1 MLQAHMRTHFGA
13 VIAAG
18 LGLLLPAAPAL
29 AHHSFGAEYDES
41 KPVTVTGVV
50 TKVDWENPHMHFY
63 IDVKDD
69 AGDVVHWK
77 FEGFPPNMLIRQ
89 GWRRDITMKLG
100 DTVTV
105 FGWRARD
112 GSNFAHS
119 REVTWADG
127 KKLTS
132 GPPANTGG
140 N

>member
-1 MLQAHMRTHFGA
+1 MRTHLL
-13 VIAAG
+13 IASIG
-18 LGLLLPAAPAL
+18 VFLCAPAF

-41 KPVTVTGVV
+41 KPVNVTGVV

-69 AGDVVHWK
+69 SGVTHWK
-77 FEGFPPNMLIRQ
+77 FEAFPPNMLVRQ
-89 GWRRDITMKLG
+89 GWHRDITMKVG

-112 GSNFAHS
+112 GSTLAHS
-119 REVTWADG
+119 REVTWGDG
-127 KKLTS
+127 HKLLS

>member
-1 MLQAHMRTHFGA
+1 MLQVRTCFF
-13 VIAAG
+13 VILAAG
-18 LGLLLPAAPAL
+18 ILSSVPAL

-41 KPVTVTGVV
+41 KPVTITGVV
-50 TKVDWENPHMHFY
+50 SKVDWENPHMHFY

-69 AGDVVHWK
+69 AGNIAHWK
-77 FEGFPPNMLIRQ
+77 FEAFPPNMLVRQ
-89 GWRRDITMKLG
+89 GWRRDITLKPG

-112 GSNFAHS
+112 GSNLAHS
-119 REVTWADG
+119 REVTWEDG

-132 GPPANTGG
+132 GPPASTGG

>member
-1 MLQAHMRTHFGA
+1 MRNLSLA
-13 VIAAG
+13 VLVAG
-18 LGLLLPAAPAL
+18 FVCGAPAF
-29 AHHSFGAEYDES
+29 AHHSFGAEYDEN
-41 KPVTVTGVV
+41 KPVTLTGVV
-50 TKVDWENPHMHFY
+50 TKVDWENPHIHFY

-69 AGDVVHWK
+69 SGVTHWK
-77 FEGFPPNMLIRQ
+77 FEGFPPNMLVRQ
-89 GWRRDITMKLG
+89 GWHRDITMKVG

>member
-1 MLQAHMRTHFGA
+1 MRAHFLA
-13 VIAAG
+13 FIAAG
-18 LGLLLPAAPAL
+18 FGLVISAVPVF

-69 AGDVVHWK
+69 AGNIAHWK

-119 REVTWADG
+119 REVTWAGG

>member
-1 MLQAHMRTHFGA
+1 MRTYFLSALVG
-13 VIAAG
+13 AG
-18 LGLLLPAAPAL
+18 LIFAAVPVL
-29 AHHSFGAEYDES
+29 AHHSFGAEYDDN

-50 TKVDWENPHMHFY
+50 TKVDWENPHIHY
-63 IDVKDD
+63 YLDVKDD
-69 AGDVVHWK
+69 SGNLVHWK

-89 GWRRDITMKLG
+89 GWRRDTMKPG

-119 REVTWADG
+119 REITWTDG
-127 KKLTS
+127 RKLTS
-132 GPPANTGG
+132 GPPASTGG

>member
-1 MLQAHMRTHFGA
+1 MRTHFVAA

-18 LGLLLPAAPAL
+18 FGLLLPAVPAL
-29 AHHSFGAEYDES
+29 AHHSFGAEYDDT
-41 KPVTVTGVV
+41 KPVTITGVV
-50 TKVDWENPHMHFY
+50 TKVDWENPHIHFY
-63 IDVKDD
+63 VDGKDD
-69 AGDVVHWK
+69 AGNLVHWK

-89 GWRRDITMKLG
+89 GWRRDITMKPG

-119 REVTWADG
+119 REITLADG
-127 KKLTS
+127 KKMTS
-132 GPPANTGG
+132 GPPASTGA

>member
-1 MLQAHMRTHFGA
+1 MRTHFLA
-13 VIAAG
+13 VVAAG
-18 LGLLLPAAPAL
+18 FGLLLPAVPAL

-69 AGDVVHWK
+69 AGNMVHWK

-100 DTVTV
+100 DNVTV

-119 REVTWADG
+119 REVTWSDG

-132 GPPANTGG
+132 GPPASTGG